1 MNAGVILISDL
12 MYSRNNVE
20 SFNIAKDKGLI
31 GSNYLTWFAV
41 RCSMPKYSRN
51 LIIDR
56 NILNTL
62 EFKCGKKDFDPL
74 SSKRGNFY
82 AFLIQEK
89 QNIQE
94 GSVN

>member
-62 EFKCGKKDFDPL
+62 EFKCGKKILIL
-74 SSKRGNFY
+74 SRARGETFMLFSFKKSKTFKRV
-82 AFLIQEK
+82 L
-89 QNIQE
+89 
-94 GSVN
+94 